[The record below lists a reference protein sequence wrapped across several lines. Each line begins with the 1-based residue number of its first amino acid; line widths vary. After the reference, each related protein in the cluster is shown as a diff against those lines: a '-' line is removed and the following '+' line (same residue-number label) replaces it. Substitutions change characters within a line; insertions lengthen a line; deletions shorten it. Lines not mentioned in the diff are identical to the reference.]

1 MSRQEDAELVKEA
14 KIVNKVGIECG
25 GGFFRHIAAAIGYA
39 DLNNLRK
46 LKATFPQEWQNML
59 ALESMVE
66 DE

>member
-1 MSRQEDAELVKEA
+1 MSRQDDEQLVKEA
-14 KIVNKVGIECG
+14 RIVNRVGVEHG

-39 DLNNLRK
+39 DMNNLRK

-59 ALESMVE
+59 DMKSMVE